1 MNTDELET
9 LGELREAV
17 AQDLLVLAAL
27 HHMELDDALLAG
39 LAEAGFPDGLGLRLL
54 GEESGRALEL
64 MREALAELPR
74 PLTPVLRD
82 ELAADYAA
90 IYLTYA
96 YQASPYESVWLD
108 QENLAMQAP
117 MFQVREF
124 YRLFDLVAAD
134 WRTRP
139 DDHLVL
145 ELQFLAALFRD
156 SHPQALAEA
165 ARFLDSHLLR
175 WLPRFGQRVAARCA
189 TPFYAGAA
197 RLSAAY
203 CDELRD
209 LLAEM
214 LGEAR
219 PSAEE
224 VEARMRPRPAPTVAP
239 VPFVPGLAPSW

>member
-1 MNTDELET
+1 
-9 LGELREAV
+9 
-17 AQDLLVLAAL
+17 
-27 HHMELDDALLAG
+27 
-39 LAEAGFPDGLGLRLL
+39 
-54 GEESGRALEL
+54 
-64 MREALAELPR
+64 
-74 PLTPVLRD
+74 
-82 ELAADYAA
+82 
-90 IYLTYA
+90 
-96 YQASPYESVWLD
+96 
-108 QENLAMQAP
+108 

-134 WRTRP
+134 WRLRP

-165 ARFLDSHLLR
+165 ARFLDTHLLR
-175 WLPRFGQRVAARCA
+175 WLPLFGQRVAARCA

-209 LLAEM
+209 LLAEV

-224 VEARMRPRPAPTVAP
+224 VEARMRPRVAPAVAP
-239 VPFVPGLAPSW
+239 VTFVPGLAPSW